1 MTKKECETRIH
12 STIDALNRLDHKLTF
27 SFEQDEWSW
36 RLKAENAH
44 GHSFGAFE
52 PMVIFDDYKRKKDAY
67 VSFMRQVEILLAGTK
82 LTAKGAYHN
91 LY

>member
-1 MTKKECETRIH
+1 MTKKECETRIY

-44 GHSFGAFE
+44 GSFGAFE
-52 PMVIFDDYKRKKDAY
+52 PMVIFDNYKRKKDAY
-67 VSFMRQVEILLAGTK
+67 VSFMR
-82 LTAKGAYHN
+82 
-91 LY
+91 

>member
-1 MTKKECETRIH
+1 MTKKECETRIY
-12 STIDALNRLDHKLTF
+12 TAIDMLNRLDHKLTF
-27 SFEQDEWSW
+27 SFEQDEYSW
-36 RLKAENAH
+36 RLRAENVH

-52 PMVIFDDYKRKKDAY
+52 PMVIFDDYKSKKNAY

>member
-1 MTKKECETRIH
+1 MTKQECEARIYA
-12 STIDALNRLDHKLTF
+12 SIDALNRLDHKLTF
-27 SFEQDEWSW
+27 SFEQDKWSW

-44 GHSFGAFE
+44 SHSFGAFE

-82 LTAKGAYHN
+82 LTAKGTYHN

>member
-1 MTKKECETRIH
+1 MTKKECETRIYA
-12 STIDALNRLDHKLTF
+12 SIDTLNRLDHKLTF
-27 SFEQDEWSW
+27 SFEQSEWGW

-44 GHSFGAFE
+44 GGRFGAFE

-67 VSFMRQVEILLAGTK
+67 VNFMWQVEFLLAGTA
-82 LTAKGAYHN
+82 LTAIGAYHN